1 MAKHKQDLSALIG
14 KAKQTQL
21 ETPVPVQKVVP
32 AVPIVKKD
40 EKEKTV
46 NFPFNLEQDRL
57 EYLRNFVIQKRRE
70 SADFFHYSNTDAVK
84 EGISYLRDKYKD
96 LKQRPASIKH
106 STRVGTNGLLN
117 GVVKVQT
124 TFSLPVSDREFIY
137 NLVFAK
143 DGKPTE
149 YNKADFFDELIEE
162 LSSRYPTVEKGF

>member
-1 MAKHKQDLSALIG
+1 MAKKDRQDLSAFIN
-14 KAKQTQL
+14 KAK
-21 ETPVPVQKVVP
+21 ETKTDVPMQKVVP
-32 AVPIVKKD
+32 AVPVIKKD

-46 NFPFNLEQDRL
+46 NFPFNLEQDRI
-57 EYLRNFVIQKRRE
+57 EYLRNFVMHKRRE
-70 SADFFHYSNTDAVK
+70 SVDFFHYSNTDAVK
-84 EGISYLRDKYKD
+84 EGISYLRDKYQD

-124 TFSLPVSDREFIY
+124 TFSVPVSDREFIY

-143 DGKPTE
+143 DGKPME

-162 LSSRYPTVEKGF
+162 LSLRYPTVEKPF